1 MGGCMTITINGTT
14 GISGVDGSSGTPAY
28 QGNDANTGISFGT
41 DIVTINTGGT
51 ARVTTDASG
60 NVGIGTSSPTFKLQ
74 IQSGASTILAGADSA
89 ATTLTDNTQK
99 VMRFGVPHYT
109 NAEEPVGA
117 LFVSNTVS
125 ASALLIG
132 GGTAQFNAATSLH
145 FYTAANTTTVTGSE
159 RMRIDSSGNVGIGT
173 TAGTTTVSSGLAINN
188 ATAANYPGLEIQ
200 TAGVTRLYFNAN
212 NAESYI
218 VSVSTNP
225 LVILTNGSERM
236 RINSSGNVGI
246 GTSSPSGILDARG
259 DVYLGNSATGTSA
272 SVRGAPNWNFAG
284 LNVIRNASNTSTPRS
299 IAMPLDGDNLAS
311 TTIGEYNAIWG
322 AYDSSP
328 TTSSTSSALNG
339 AMVYGAYAGHRWV
352 TNGTE
357 RMRIDSSGNVGIGLT
372 PTATGGKIQVNSAI
386 NTASATFSGNANGMS
401 VLNQT
406 GLTVYANL
414 SGGSTDTTLVAG
426 STALTYMAFGI
437 HNGTTYNERM
447 RIDSSGRLLV
457 NSTSDVGG
465 NNPAFSVNAENAS
478 AFGNIMEARWTGT
491 GSIYHL
497 LVRNGNGL
505 IGGVTSSG
513 STTAFVTSSDYRL
526 KENVAP
532 MTGALAKIAELKPVT
547 YTWKSNGSAGQG
559 FIAHELQAVV
569 PDAVTGE
576 KDAVDKDGK
585 PQHQGV
591 DTSFLVATLVSAI
604 QELTARLEALENK

>member
-1 MGGCMTITINGTT
+1 MTITINGTT

-51 ARVTTDASG
+51 ARVTTDSSG
-60 NVGIGTSSPTFKLQ
+60 RLLVGTSTAPS
-74 IQSGASTILAGADSA
+74 SNAVREV
-89 ATTLTDNTQK
+89 LT
-99 VMRFGVPHYT
+99 
-109 NAEEPVGA
+109 
-117 LFVSNTVS
+117 
-125 ASALLIG
+125 
-132 GGTAQFNAATSLH
+132 GGTSNYLQFTSTTNDGFSLGNSGGSGVFFTFTGAQGSET
-145 FYTAANTTTVTGSE
+145 YTE
-159 RMRIDSSGNVGIGT
+159 RMRID
-173 TAGTTTVSSGLAINN
+173 
-188 ATAANYPGLEIQ
+188 
-200 TAGVTRLYFNAN
+200 
-212 NAESYI
+212 
-218 VSVSTNP
+218 
-225 LVILTNGSERM
+225 
-236 RINSSGNVGI
+236 SSGNVGI

-259 DVYLGNSATGTSA
+259 AVYLGNTSTGTTTF
-272 SVRGAPNWNFAG
+272 VRGASNWNFAG
-284 LNVIRNASNTSTPRS
+284 LNVIRNAANTGNPRS

-357 RMRIDSSGNVGIGLT
+357 RMRIDSSGNVGIGTTSPAARLSSNVSGAGSVTALNLT
-372 PTATGGKIQVNSAI
+372 NSNTGLAAGTGPAINFGINDSTTLGAFGKLEVLNETATTGSNSYM
-386 NTASATFSGNANGMS
+386 TFFTRSAD
-401 VLNQT
+401 VLAEKMRIT
-406 GLTVYANL
+406 
-414 SGGSTDTTLVAG
+414 SGGRV
-426 STALTYMAFGI
+426 
-437 HNGTTYNERM
+437 
-447 RIDSSGRLLV
+447 LV

-478 AFGNIMEARWTGT
+478 AFSNIMEARWTGT
-491 GSIYHL
+491 ASIYHL

-532 MTGALAKIAELKPVT
+532 MQNALATVAALKPVT
-547 YTWKSNGSAGQG
+547 YTWKADGSNGQG

-569 PDAVTGE
+569 PDCVTGE